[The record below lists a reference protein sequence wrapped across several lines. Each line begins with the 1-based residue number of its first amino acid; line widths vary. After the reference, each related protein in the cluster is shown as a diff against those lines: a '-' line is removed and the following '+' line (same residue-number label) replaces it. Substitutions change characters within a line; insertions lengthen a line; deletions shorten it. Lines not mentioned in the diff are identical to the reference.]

1 MTASRTARERVRAE
15 LTREITDIARR
26 RLATEGAGGLSL
38 RAVAREMGMVS
49 SAIYRY
55 FPSRDDLL
63 TTLIIDGYNALGEAV
78 EQAEAAAPRAD
89 HLGRWLAACHGVR
102 DWAVAHPHEYALIYG
117 SPVPGYQAPQDTIP
131 ARVRDLTVL
140 AGIVRDAW
148 QAGAVRAPEAGAPE
162 ELEQDAAGL
171 RELMPGV
178 PDAVIWR
185 AVTAWTAMYGWVNFE
200 VFGQFN
206 NTIEHRRTA
215 FGHSMLTMA
224 ETMGLA
230 Q

>member
-1 MTASRTARERVRAE
+1 M
-15 LTREITDIARR
+15 
-26 RLATEGAGGLSL
+26 
-38 RAVAREMGMVS
+38 
-49 SAIYRY
+49 
-55 FPSRDDLL
+55 
-63 TTLIIDGYNALGEAV
+63 
-78 EQAEAAAPRAD
+78 
-89 HLGRWLAACHGVR
+89 
-102 DWAVAHPHEYALIYG
+102 
-117 SPVPGYQAPQDTIP
+117 PGYQAPQDTIA

-148 QAGAVRAPEAGAPE
+148 QAGAVRAPEAGPPD
-162 ELEQDAAGL
+162 ELEPDTAGL
-171 RELMPGV
+171 RALMPEV

-185 AVTAWTAMYGWVNFE
+185 AVTAWTATYGWVSFE

-230 Q
+230 R